1 MPEKAKSP
9 IVIFIILILVSLS
22 FAGTGLFLLQKE
34 KTKNLNLQEEL
45 DSLKIKHNAAE
56 TRLEEYKKTISQLD
70 LKLKDAQTNIDTLTS
85 SLEQETKAK
94 QEALDQVQQL
104 KADLQQQKGLRADL
118 ETKLEQTQ
126 KDAEKAQAQLKEI
139 ESKKAELEAKIK
151 DLEAQGQQTQGQQEA
166 QAQGVELGTIV
177 VGPEGSSVSGQA
189 TSSLSAEQPKEK
201 AITSSLEGKVLVV
214 NKDYNFA
221 VINLGSKDG
230 VNAGDVFALYHNNKY
245 IGDIKVEKI
254 HESMSA
260 ADFTTSGSIKD
271 AVSEGDRVVQKAK

>member
-1 MPEKAKSP
+1 MSEKAKLL
-9 IVIFIILILVSLS
+9 IVIFIILILISLS
-22 FAGTGLFLLQKE
+22 FAGTGFFLLQKE

-45 DSLKIKHNAAE
+45 DSLKIKHNVAQ
-56 TRLEEYKKTISQLD
+56 TKLEEYVKTISRLEFR
-70 LKLKDAQTNIDTLTS
+70 LKDAQTNIDTLTS

-94 QEALDQVQQL
+94 QEALYQVQQL
-104 KADLQQQKGLRADL
+104 KADLEQQKGLRADL

-126 KDAEKAQAQLKEI
+126 KDVEKAQAQLKEI
-139 ESKKAELEAKIK
+139 ESKKAQ
-151 DLEAQGQQTQGQQEA
+151 LEAQVQEAQTQSQT

-177 VGPEGSSVSGQA
+177 VEPKASSASGQA

-201 AITSSLEGKVLVV
+201 AVTSSLEGKVLVV

-260 ADFTTSGSIKD
+260 ADFTTSASTKD